1 MYAAKLYETGKE
13 AVDNLKG
20 IKNAGDALAI
30 NVGIGTEKSES
41 NLSSNK
47 TMASGSEVSAKGDI
61 AIIAD
66 KGNIEVAGSKISGQ
80 NVSLSA
86 AENIKLE
93 AVQNI
98 DDTSFDSSSNSF
110 GMGVSFGLAGKT
122 VSVFGNMSQAG
133 NTANESI
140 LTHTGTSI
148 KADDTLKIAAGG
160 DMDIVGSTASGD
172 KVQMDI
178 GGNLSIESLQK
189 RKQYESDGYSVGAEI
204 QSKIDTAHGTFAKLQ
219 GNGSGV
225 MSSMESDYK
234 STVEQAGI
242 YAGNEG
248 FDINVGE
255 TTALK
260 GAVIASKAAAEK
272 NRLST
277 GNLVYSDVE
286 NKAEYSA
293 ENIGAEFNSKQNL
306 KGNTTEVK
314 NTKGVTPV
322 VDVPAKGEAS
332 GTTKSAIAEGTI
344 EIRNNPDQDISDL
357 SRTPGDALNVLGE
370 IFDKQTVEEK
380 QVMAKL
386 FGEFAYKQIH
396 IIAAKNG
403 WDEGS
408 PEKIALHAMVG
419 GIMSDMTG
427 AGFVSGAAGAGLN
440 EMVQKELAKLKDP
453 SLHQIASGI
462 IGAAAGSTAGAATA
476 VSGTKNNFFALDEI
490 KEIAC
495 KEIIQVCRAG
505 TLHGFEKN
513 ADFMVLGFSR
523 GTGFGGEARLIIDR
537 FGTVYFTLG
546 VGIEYGADFEYGM
559 GIVSDSYR
567 REFSSARLSDIL
579 SGTSGNASGKLGIG
593 GGVSLTAD
601 KEHIILEN
609 VYAAGG
615 AVSITASRT
624 WVLFNIADIFE
635 GE

>member
-13 AVDNLKG
+13 AVNNLKG

-110 GMGVSFGLAGKT
+110 GMGVSFGLAGKP

-133 NTANESI
+133 NTANEST

-189 RKQYESDGYSVGAEI
+189 SKQYESDGYSVGAEI

-234 STVEQAGI
+234 TTVEQAGI

-260 GAVIASKAAAEK
+260 GAVIDSKAAAEK

-344 EIRNNPDQDISDL
+344 EIRNNLDQDISDL

-370 IFDKQTVEEK
+370 IFDKQTVEE
-380 QVMAKL
+380 
-386 FGEFAYKQIH
+386 
-396 IIAAKNG
+396 
-403 WDEGS
+403 
-408 PEKIALHAMVG
+408 
-419 GIMSDMTG
+419 
-427 AGFVSGAAGAGLN
+427 
-440 EMVQKELAKLKDP
+440 
-453 SLHQIASGI
+453 
-462 IGAAAGSTAGAATA
+462 
-476 VSGTKNNFFALDEI
+476 
-490 KEIAC
+490 
-495 KEIIQVCRAG
+495 
-505 TLHGFEKN
+505 
-513 ADFMVLGFSR
+513 
-523 GTGFGGEARLIIDR
+523 
-537 FGTVYFTLG
+537 
-546 VGIEYGADFEYGM
+546 
-559 GIVSDSYR
+559 
-567 REFSSARLSDIL
+567 
-579 SGTSGNASGKLGIG
+579 
-593 GGVSLTAD
+593 
-601 KEHIILEN
+601 
-609 VYAAGG
+609 
-615 AVSITASRT
+615 
-624 WVLFNIADIFE
+624 
-635 GE
+635 